1 MSILTQKLNSKD
13 NLKILVSTLF
23 ISISM
28 FVYQVVLTRI
38 FSALFMSNY
47 VFLITSFAILGL
59 GVGSIIVYKK
69 SNKKLQ
75 SKHGSGI
82 NTCIE
87 SLHKT
92 TLLLSISYIFVL
104 GIIYFLPYLNVLLIY
119 IFLATLPFV
128 LGGYYFSILF
138 REFARVSSKLY
149 FADLVGSGLGSLI
162 VIQLLNYVG
171 IFKTVFVISLLALV
185 PAILLSKI
193 INKKNITSK
202 IIFLVFVIALLLPS
216 SYANSIEQN
225 FNSFLTN
232 TNKTFGNL
240 KEKGVPVSIIYTKWN
255 SFSRTDVIKIDNSPD
270 ELLVTIDGAAN
281 APMYKFD
288 GNIKSLKKYKSDI
301 EYVPYTF
308 GKNGNTLIIGPGGG
322 RDLLYALAA
331 GSKNISAV
339 EINTASIDAVNKFK
353 DFNGNIFNRPEVKV
367 FAQDGRNFI
376 RNSKVKYD
384 NIFLSLVMTNASQ
397 GMGYALSENYIY
409 TTEAVQDYLNH
420 LNPNGKLTFETH
432 SQDDLGK
439 IVATAMAALNN
450 RGIPIKDTPKYMS
463 IFAKNDGI
471 SDHMISYPVIVIK
484 NTPFTIEESKQ
495 LIDTASKNDISPIF
509 VPEVYEK
516 GFLSH
521 IEQAHV
527 SFDDYL
533 KKSSTNV
540 APATDDNPFYYNFNK
555 GISPMLLTIL
565 IFLIVICIVIFVFLK
580 ATNQIIK
587 PAIYFALLGAGYMM
601 IEIPL
606 IQKFIL
612 YLGHPVRAFTYV
624 LGSLLIGSGL
634 GAYFSNKRPFDKV
647 FKRIY
652 VAPFLVVVIDIIL
665 ILIMPVL
672 FKNTATW
679 SLDKRILLSSL
690 LVMMQGFFMGM
701 PFPRGLAML
710 SKNDRNNIIPV
721 LWGINGLMSVVGS
734 VLSVIISMQFGF
746 TATLIS
752 GTVFYIMIM
761 FFNKI

>member
-1 MSILTQKLNSKD
+1 LTQKVNSND
-13 NLKILVSTLF
+13 NLKIVVSTLF

-59 GVGSIIVYKK
+59 GIGSIIAYKK

-75 SKHGSGI
+75 SKDSNGI
-82 NTCIE
+82 NTCIV

-104 GIIYFLPYLNVLLIY
+104 GIIYVLPYFNALLIY
-119 IFLATLPFV
+119 TFLATIPFV

-138 REFARVSSKLY
+138 REFSSVSSKLY
-149 FADLVGSGLGSLI
+149 FADLVGAGLGSLI
-162 VIQLLNYVG
+162 VIQLLNYIG
-171 IFKTVFVISLLALV
+171 IFKTVFVISVLALV
-185 PAILLSKI
+185 PAIILSKL
-193 INKKNITSK
+193 INKKNIASK
-202 IIFLVFVIALLLPS
+202 IIFSVYIIALLLPN

-225 FNSFLTN
+225 FNGFLTN
-232 TNKTFGNL
+232 TNKTFGGL
-240 KEKGVPVSIIYTKWN
+240 KEQGIPASLIYTKWN
-255 SFSRTDVIKIDNSPD
+255 SFSRTDVIKIDNDPD

-288 GNIKSLKKYKSDI
+288 GNIKSLEKYKSDI
-301 EYVPYTF
+301 EYIPYTF
-308 GKNGNTLIIGPGGG
+308 GKNDNTLIIGAGGG

-331 GSKNISAV
+331 GSKKISAV

-353 DFNGNIFNRPEVKV
+353 DFNGDIFNRPEVKV

-376 RNSKVKYD
+376 RNSKDKYD

-409 TTEAVQDYLNH
+409 TTEAVQDYLDH
-420 LNPNGKLTFETH
+420 LTPNGKLTFETH

-439 IVATAMAALNN
+439 IVATAMSALNN
-450 RGIPIKDTPKYMS
+450 RDIPIKDTPKYMS
-463 IFAKNDGI
+463 IFAENDGMN
-471 SDHMISYPVIVIK
+471 DHMISYPVVVIK
-484 NTPFTIEESKQ
+484 NTPFSIKESKQ
-495 LIDTASKNDISPIF
+495 LIDTASKNNIAPIF
-509 VPEVYEK
+509 APHIYEK
-516 GFLSH
+516 GILSH
-521 IEQAHV
+521 IVQAHV

-533 KKSSTNV
+533 KNSNTNV
-540 APATDDNPFYYNFNK
+540 SPATDDKPFYYNFKK
-555 GISPMLLTIL
+555 GISPMLLIIL
-565 IFLIVICIVIFVFLK
+565 IFLIVICIAFFVFLK
-580 ATNQIIK
+580 VTNQIIK

-624 LGSLLIGSGL
+624 LGALLIGSGL
-634 GAYFSNKRPFDKV
+634 GAYFSNKKPFDKV

-652 VAPFLVVVIDIIL
+652 VVPFLVVIIDIVL
-665 ILIMPVL
+665 ILIMPAL

-690 LVMMQGFFMGM
+690 LVMIQGFFMGM
-701 PFPRGLAML
+701 PIPRGLTML
-710 SKNDRNNIIPV
+710 SRNNRNTIIPV
-721 LWGINGLMSVVGS
+721 LWGINGLMSVFGS

-752 GTVFYIMIM
+752 GTVFYIMVM

>member
-1 MSILTQKLNSKD
+1 MSKLAQKLDFND
-13 NLKILVSTLF
+13 NLKIVVSTLF

-59 GVGSIIVYKK
+59 GVGSIIAYKK

-75 SKHGSGI
+75 SKDSNGI
-82 NTCIE
+82 NTCIV
-87 SLHKT
+87 SLQKT
-92 TLLLSISYIFVL
+92 TFLLSISYIFVL
-104 GIIYFLPYLNVLLIY
+104 GIIYVLPYLNALLIY
-119 IFLATLPFV
+119 IFLATIPFV

-138 REFARVSSKLY
+138 RQFSSVSSKLY

-162 VIQLLNYVG
+162 VIQLLNYIG

-185 PAILLSKI
+185 PVILLSKLT
-193 INKKNITSK
+193 NKKNITSK
-202 IIFLVFVIALLLPS
+202 IIFSVYVITLLLPN
-216 SYANSIEQN
+216 SYANNIEQN

-240 KEKGVPVSIIYTKWN
+240 KNQGISASIIYTKWN

-270 ELLVTIDGAAN
+270 QLLVTIDGAAN

-288 GNIKSLKKYKSDI
+288 GNIKSLEKYKSDI
-301 EYVPYTF
+301 KYIPYTF
-308 GKNGNTLIIGPGGG
+308 GKNDNTLIIGAGGG

-331 GSKNISAV
+331 GSKKISAV

-376 RNSKVKYD
+376 RKSKDKYD

-420 LNPNGKLTFETH
+420 LTPNGKLTFEAH
-432 SQDDLGK
+432 SEDDLGK
-439 IVATAMAALNN
+439 IVATAMSALNN
-450 RGIPIKDTPKYMS
+450 RGIQIKDTPKYMS
-463 IFAKNDGI
+463 IFARNDGM
-471 SDHMISYPVIVIK
+471 SDQMISYPVAVIK
-484 NTPFTIEESKQ
+484 NTPFSIEESKQ
-495 LIDTASKNDISPIF
+495 LIDNASKNNIAPIF
-509 VPEVYEK
+509 VPLVYEK
-516 GFLSH
+516 GILSN
-521 IEQAHV
+521 IEQAHI

-533 KKSSTNV
+533 KKSKTNV
-540 APATDDNPFYYNFNK
+540 TPATDDNPFYYNFQK
-555 GISPMLLTIL
+555 GISPMLLITL
-565 IFLIVICIVIFVFLK
+565 IFLIVICIAFFVFLK
-580 ATNQIIK
+580 STNQIIK

-624 LGSLLIGSGL
+624 LGALLIGSGL
-634 GAYFSNKRPFDKV
+634 GSYFSNKKPFDKV

-652 VAPFLVVVIDIIL
+652 VAPFLVVVIEIIL
-665 ILIMPVL
+665 ILIMPAL

-701 PFPRGLAML
+701 PFPRGLTML
-710 SKNDRNNIIPV
+710 AKNNRSTIIP
-721 LWGINGLMSVVGS
+721 LMWGINGLMAVVGS

-746 TATLIS
+746 TTTLIS
-752 GTVFYIMIM
+752 GTVFYTMVM

>member
-1 MSILTQKLNSKD
+1 MTQKLNSKD

-38 FSALFMSNY
+38 FSALLMSSY

-59 GVGSIIVYKK
+59 GVGSIIAYKK

-75 SKHGSGI
+75 SKNSNGI
-82 NTCIE
+82 NTCIV

-104 GIIYFLPYLNVLLIY
+104 GIIYVLPYFNALLIY
-119 IFLATLPFV
+119 IFLATIPFV

-138 REFARVSSKLY
+138 REFSRVSSKLY

-162 VIQLLNYVG
+162 IIQLLNYVG
-171 IFKTVFVISLLALV
+171 LFKTVFVISLLALV
-185 PAILLSKI
+185 PTVLLSKL
-193 INKKNITSK
+193 INKKNIASK
-202 IIFLVFVIALLLPS
+202 IIFSVYIVALLLPN

-225 FNSFLTN
+225 FNGFLTN
-232 TNKTFGNL
+232 TNKTFGGL
-240 KEKGVPVSIIYTKWN
+240 KEQGIPASIIYTKWN
-255 SFSRTDVIKIDNSPD
+255 SFSRTDVIKIDNAPD

-288 GNIKSLKKYKSDI
+288 GNIKSLEKYKSDI
-301 EYVPYTF
+301 EYIPYTF
-308 GKNGNTLIIGPGGG
+308 GKNDNTLIIGAGGG

-331 GSKNISAV
+331 GSKKISAV

-353 DFNGNIFNRPEVKV
+353 DFNGNIFKRPEVKV

-376 RNSKVKYD
+376 RNSKDKYD

-420 LNPNGKLTFETH
+420 LSPNGKLTFETH

-463 IFAKNDGI
+463 IFAKDDGMN
-471 SDHMISYPVIVIK
+471 DHMISYPVIVIK
-484 NTPFTIEESKQ
+484 NTPFSIEESKQ
-495 LIDTASKNDISPIF
+495 LIDTASKNDIAPIF
-509 VPEVYEK
+509 APHVYEK
-516 GFLSH
+516 GVLSH
-521 IEQAHV
+521 IEQAQV

-533 KKSSTNV
+533 KGSSTNV
-540 APATDDNPFYYNFNK
+540 TPATDDNPFYYNLSK
-555 GISPMLLTIL
+555 GISPMLLIIL
-565 IFLIVICIVIFVFLK
+565 IVLIVICIVLFVFLK
-580 ATNQIIK
+580 GTNQIIK
-587 PAIYFALLGAGYMM
+587 PSIYFALLGAGYMM

-634 GAYFSNKRPFDKV
+634 GAYFSSKRPFDKV
-647 FKRIY
+647 YKRIY
-652 VAPFLVVVIDIIL
+652 IAPFLVIVIDIIL

-679 SLDKRILLSSL
+679 SLDKRIILSSL

-701 PFPRGLAML
+701 PFPRGLTML
-710 SKNDRNNIIPV
+710 AKNNRSTIIPLV
-721 LWGINGLMSVVGS
+721 WGINGLMAVVGS

-746 TATLIS
+746 TTTLIS